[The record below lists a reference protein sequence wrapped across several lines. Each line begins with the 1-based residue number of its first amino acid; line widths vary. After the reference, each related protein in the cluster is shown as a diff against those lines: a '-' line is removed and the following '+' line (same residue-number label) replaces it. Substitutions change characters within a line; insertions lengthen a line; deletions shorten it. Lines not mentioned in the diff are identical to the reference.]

1 MKKVTYI
8 QLDGQELYKLRVFIL
23 NYSLQKMADRL
34 NCSAP
39 LLCRIEKGSLTLTPA
54 MSMQVVEL
62 MKKKCGFNP
71 ESDTEEN
78 FIKNYLLESELR
90 A

>member
-1 MKKVTYI
+1 MKKITYI
-8 QLDGQELYKLRVFIL
+8 QLDGHELYKLRVFIL
-23 NYSLQKMADRL
+23 NYSLQKMADCL

-39 LLCRIEKGSLTLTPA
+39 LLCRIEKGSLALTPA

-62 MKKKCGFNP
+62 IKNKCGFNA

>member
-1 MKKVTYI
+1 MKKITYI
-8 QLDGQELYKLRVFIL
+8 QLDGHELYKLRVFIL
-23 NYSLQKMADRL
+23 NYSLQKMADCL

-39 LLCRIEKGSLTLTPA
+39 LLCRIEKGSLALTPA

-62 MKKKCGFNP
+62 IKNKCGFNS
-71 ESDTEEN
+71 ENDTEDN

>member
-1 MKKVTYI
+1 MKKITYI
-8 QLDGQELYKLRVFIL
+8 QLDGHELYKLRVFIL
-23 NYSLQKMADRL
+23 NYSLQKMADCL

-39 LLCRIEKGSLTLTPA
+39 LLCRIEKGSLALTPA

-62 MKKKCGFNP
+62 IKNKCGFNS